1 MDKGGIMRLTI
12 FKDKKKIEYEDM
24 MNIINNCLFDIE
36 EIKDKIV
43 IKNELPSIKYDSVD
57 ETNMIEESVSWFES
71 FSFKDFS

>member
-43 IKNELPSIKYDSVD
+43 IKNELPSIKYDSID
-57 ETNMIEESVSWFES
+57 ETNMIEESVSWVNS
-71 FSFKDFS
+71 FSSKDFL

>member
-1 MDKGGIMRLTI
+1 MDKGEIMRLI
-12 FKDKKKIEYEDM
+12 SFRSNKKIEYEDM

-43 IKNELPSIKYDSVD
+43 IKNELPMVKYDSID

-71 FSFKDFS
+71 FSYKDFL

>member
-1 MDKGGIMRLTI
+1 MRLTI

>member
-1 MDKGGIMRLTI
+1 MRLTI

-43 IKNELPSIKYDSVD
+43 IKNELPSIKYDSID
-57 ETNMIEESVSWFES
+57 ETNMIEESISWFES
-71 FSFKDFS
+71 FSSKDFS

>member
-12 FKDKKKIEYEDM
+12 FKDKKKIEYEDV

-43 IKNELPSIKYDSVD
+43 IKNELPSIKYDSID
-57 ETNMIEESVSWFES
+57 ESNMIEESISWVNS
-71 FSFKDFS
+71 FSSKDFL

>member
-1 MDKGGIMRLTI
+1 MRLTI

-43 IKNELPSIKYDSVD
+43 IKNELPSIKYDSID
-57 ETNMIEESVSWFES
+57 ESNMIEESVSWFEY
-71 FSFKDFS
+71 FSYKDFS

>member
-1 MDKGGIMRLTI
+1 MRLTI

-43 IKNELPSIKYDSVD
+43 IKNELPSIKYDSID
-57 ETNMIEESVSWFES
+57 ESNMIEESISWVNS
-71 FSFKDFS
+71 FSSKDFL